1 MAKGFNQCCF
11 IGNLGDEPTIKITQS
26 GTQVANFSLAVN
38 ESRKTPDGSITEF
51 TEWVRIVAWG
61 KLAEIVQKYL
71 HKGSQVHVTGKFRT
85 REYTDKQNIKRYITE
100 INCDDIVMLGGNPN
114 AKAQG
119 QNNVH
124 NQSNYQQNTGYA
136 PQPQRQPQPYN
147 GNSYNAS
154 APSYPQN
161 AQNNG
166 YASAPQGQPY
176 NGNPQYNG
184 QQNTGYPQPPMGDLT
199 DNDLPF

>member
-119 QNNVH
+119 QNNAH
-124 NQSNYQQNTGYA
+124 NQGNYQQNAGYA
-136 PQPQRQPQPYN
+136 PQPQQQPYN

-154 APSYPQN
+154 APSYP
-161 AQNNG
+161 QNNG

-184 QQNTGYPQPPMGDLT
+184 QQNTGYPQPPMGALT
-199 DNDLPF
+199 DDGLPF

>member
-11 IGNLGDEPTIKITQS
+11 IGNLGDEPTIKTTQS

-114 AKAQG
+114 AKAQV
-119 QNNVH
+119 QNNAH
-124 NQSNYQQNTGYA
+124 NQGNYQQNAGYA
-136 PQPQRQPQPYN
+136 PQPQQQPYN
-147 GNSYNAS
+147 GNSYN
-154 APSYPQN
+154 
-161 AQNNG
+161 
-166 YASAPQGQPY
+166 ASAPQGQPY

-184 QQNTGYPQPPMGDLT
+184 QQNTGYPQPPMGALT
-199 DNDLPF
+199 DDGLPF

>member
-114 AKAQG
+114 AKAQV
-119 QNNVH
+119 QNNAH
-124 NQSNYQQNTGYA
+124 NQGNYQQNAGYA
-136 PQPQRQPQPYN
+136 PQPQQQPYN

-154 APSYPQN
+154 APSYP
-161 AQNNG
+161 QNNG

-184 QQNTGYPQPPMGDLT
+184 QQNTGYPQPPMGALT
-199 DNDLPF
+199 DDGLPF

>member
-119 QNNVH
+119 QNNAH
-124 NQSNYQQNTGYA
+124 NQGNYQQNAGYA
-136 PQPQRQPQPYN
+136 PQPQQQPYN

-154 APSYPQN
+154 APSYP
-161 AQNNG
+161 QNNG

>member
-119 QNNVH
+119 QNNAH
-124 NQSNYQQNTGYA
+124 NQGNYQQNAGYA
-136 PQPQRQPQPYN
+136 PQPQPYN

-184 QQNTGYPQPPMGDLT
+184 QQNTGYPQPPMGAD
-199 DNDLPF
+199 DGLPF

>member
-119 QNNVH
+119 QNNAH
-124 NQSNYQQNTGYA
+124 NQGNYQQNAGYA

-154 APSYPQN
+154 APGYPQN

>member
-11 IGNLGDEPTIKITQS
+11 IGNLGDKPTIKTTQS

-154 APSYPQN
+154 APGYPQN

>member
-1 MAKGFNQCCF
+1 MSKGFNQCCF

-119 QNNVH
+119 QNNAH
-124 NQSNYQQNTGYA
+124 NQGNYQQNAGYA
-136 PQPQRQPQPYN
+136 PQPQPYN

-184 QQNTGYPQPPMGDLT
+184 QQNTGYPQPPMGAD
-199 DNDLPF
+199 DGLPF

>member
-154 APSYPQN
+154 APGYPQN

-184 QQNTGYPQPPMGDLT
+184 QQNTGYPQPPMGALT
-199 DNDLPF
+199 DDGLPF

>member
-154 APSYPQN
+154 APGYPQN

>member
-85 REYTDKQNIKRYITE
+85 REYTDKHNIKRYITE

-119 QNNVH
+119 QNNAH
-124 NQSNYQQNTGYA
+124 NQGNYQQNAGYA
-136 PQPQRQPQPYN
+136 PQPQQQPYN

>member
-11 IGNLGDEPTIKITQS
+11 IGNLGDEPTIKTTQS

-154 APSYPQN
+154 APGYPQN

-199 DNDLPF
+199 YNDLPF

>member
-11 IGNLGDEPTIKITQS
+11 IGNLGDEPTIKTTQS

-136 PQPQRQPQPYN
+136 PQPHRQPQPYN

-154 APSYPQN
+154 APGYPQN